1 MNDVDVFKMVLAALF
16 FYDLSLLAI
25 KIITSLI
32 IERRNKD
39 AK

>member
-25 KIITSLI
+25 KIITSIL
-32 IERRNKD
+32 IERSNKN

>member
-25 KIITSLI
+25 KILTSI
-32 IERRNKD
+32 ILERKNKD